1 MTWETLLHYKWG
13 VMAPEFIILGV
24 ATALSLIDL
33 FMPNDQNRRPLGWFA
48 IAGVA
53 VAIISLTGLLSVGTT
68 SILYDTFRLDAFG
81 KAFKFL
87 LLTGAALVLLLA
99 MDYQPKEGVK
109 YQGEFYY
116 LFLTALLGAMIMT
129 SSGDLITLFV
139 GLELLSIS
147 SYILAGLRKVH
158 HLSNESAMKY
168 VINGGIS
175 TAITLFGMSYVF
187 GLTGSTNLK
196 KIAMQL
202 STLQDSGH
210 QYMLALAFILMLV
223 GLSFKLASVPFHMWA
238 PDVYQGAPTPVT
250 AFLSVVSKTAGFV
263 IVLRLFITIFAA
275 ALAQGKEPSSMLLSM
290 QDYIAFLAGA
300 TMMIGNTVALKQ
312 RNVKRLFAYSSIA
325 HAGYL
330 LVGFAAMSWVMV
342 DSMWFYLAAYLLMNL
357 GAFAILQ
364 TVTDQ
369 TGSEDI
375 SQFAGLYRR
384 NPLLAI
390 MMGLFVL
397 SLAGIPGTA
406 GFIGKVHIFLGAFAT
421 EPAHYVLAAIMVATT
436 VVSYVYYFG
445 LFTQIFFRP
454 VAHHEPLRVPL
465 GVTIVVTV
473 CALGTFVFGVMPG
486 LLYHFLDQFQ
496 HFSDF
501 LR

>member
-1 MTWETLLHYKWG
+1 MSWDTLMQYKWG
-13 VMAPEFIILGV
+13 VMTPEFIVLGV

-33 FMPNDQNRRPLGWFA
+33 LMPNEKSRRPLGLFA
-48 IAGVA
+48 IAGVI
-53 VAIISLTGLLSVGTT
+53 VAIVSLIGLLSVDTT

-81 KAFKFL
+81 KAFKLL

-99 MDYQPKEGVK
+99 MDYQPKEGMK

-147 SYILAGLRKVH
+147 SYILAGLRKAH
-158 HLSNESAMKY
+158 RLSNESALKY

-196 KIAMQL
+196 QMAVQL
-202 STLQDSGH
+202 SMLQDSGH
-210 QYMLALAFILMLV
+210 QYVLALAFLMLFV

-238 PDVYQGAPTPVT
+238 PDVYQGAPTPAT

-263 IVLRLFITIFAA
+263 IVLRLFITLFAA
-275 ALAQGKEPSSMLLSM
+275 ALSQGKEPSSMLLSM

-300 TMMIGNTVALKQ
+300 TMIIGNTVALKQ

-330 LVGFAAMSWVMV
+330 LVGFAAMSWVMI

-364 TVTDQ
+364 IVTDEA
-369 TGSEDI
+369 GSEDI

-384 NPLLAI
+384 QPLLAV
-390 MMGLFVL
+390 MMGIFVL

-421 EPAHYVLAAIMVATT
+421 EPAHYVLAAIMIATT
-436 VVSYVYYFG
+436 IVSYVYYFG

-454 VAHHEPLRVPL
+454 AAHHEPVKVPL
-465 GVTIVVTV
+465 GVTIVIVV
-473 CALGTFVFGVMPG
+473 CALGTIAFGIMPS
-486 LLYHFLDQFQ
+486 LAYNFLDQFQ
-496 HFSDF
+496 HFGDF